1 MADSYK
7 HTRHGVHLINYHFVW
22 VPRRRRPVLVGPV
35 AERLEVLMR
44 GKASELGLSVLLLAI
59 RPDHIH
65 LFVAASPDSAPAQIA
80 HRLKGYTARVLRQE
94 FPHLLRLPS
103 LWTHASFVSTAGNV
117 SAATI
122 ERYIAAQSAR
132 A

>member
-1 MADSYK
+1 MRGK
-7 HTRHGVHLINYHFVW
+7 T
-22 VPRRRRPVLVGPV
+22 
-35 AERLEVLMR
+35 AELGLEVLR
-44 GKASELGLSVLLLAI
+44 LAI
-59 RPDHIH
+59 RPDHLH
-65 LFVAASPDSAPAQIA
+65 FFVAAHPDIAPSQIA

-122 ERYIAAQSAR
+122 ERYIAAQSTR